1 MRLLRYL
8 LLLTSILLPAMAQE
22 VTRGGF
28 SSRLIAYLELSTE
41 QALAL
46 NRVNSAFLTFR
57 AERDH
62 RSTQLQREIDL
73 EMQKP
78 VMDPRQIGLRY
89 RDLELIRREVAAELE
104 QTYARSR
111 AVLTAAQKEKL
122 ALLEQSLRL
131 RETACDAV
139 YQNLFAM
146 PAPVPSQPSFVELLF
161 GSANGAAS
169 PCPAGFPAGI
179 IPAGRLF

>member
-8 LLLTSILLPAMAQE
+8 FLLTLILLPAIAQE
-22 VTRGGF
+22 FVRGGF
-28 SSRLIAYLELSTE
+28 SPRLIAYLELSGE
-41 QALAL
+41 QTLAL

-57 AERDH
+57 LGRDH

-104 QTYARSR
+104 QTYVRSQ
-111 AVLTAAQKEKL
+111 AVLTAAQRTKL
-122 ALLEQSLRL
+122 AVLEQSLRL

-139 YQNLFAM
+139 SQNLFAM
-146 PAPVPSQPSFVELLF
+146 PAPVPSQPTFAELLL
-161 GSANGAAS
+161 GAVRGVVS
-169 PCPAGFPAGI
+169 PCPTGLISDP
-179 IPAGRLF
+179 GRF